1 MPAHQIV
8 TVIVVAATAGLVPL
22 LLALFIRVTPDD
34 QTFWEA

>member
-8 TVIVVAATAGLVPL
+8 AVIAIAATAGLIPL
-22 LLALFIRVTPDD
+22 LLALLIRVTPDD